1 MQFIFD
7 LMWNQSRSK
16 FLAEMGQ
23 QEAEL

>member
-16 FLAEMGQ
+16 FLAEMAQ